1 VQTKLA
7 PQHNTPDGQAA
18 AELIRSCVHC
28 GFCTATCP
36 TYQLLGDERDGPRGR
51 IYLIKQVLEGEAV
64 TASTQ
69 LHLDRCLTCRACETA
84 CPSGV
89 QYAKLLDIGR
99 KVVEQEQRR
108 GFTERLLRRALAAWL
123 TGPLFGLSWR
133 VGQGLRP
140 VLPLRLRKMI
150 SPTRSAG
157 SAPSS
162 THTRRMLLL
171 AGCVQPAMQPS
182 INTATHRILDAVG
195 VRVIVASKAGCCG
208 AIRQHLG
215 QQSAALDDM
224 RRNIDAWW
232 PQIELGVEAIVVNAS
247 GCGAM
252 VRDYGH
258 LLRDDP
264 QYAAKAARVSALT
277 RDPIE
282 LLSELRLPD
291 AMNGLALRKVRVAF
305 HAPCSLQHGLKIV
318 GAVERL
324 LRSAGAELVHVVN
337 SDRCCGSA
345 GTYSLLQ
352 PAIAGDL
359 REQKLAALEHAD
371 PEVILSANIG
381 CIQHLGAGAAR
392 PVLHWIE
399 WLDSRISGSAQ

>member
-7 PQHNTPDGQAA
+7 HQHNTPDGQAA

-51 IYLIKQVLEGEAV
+51 IYLIKQVLEGEPV

-89 QYAKLLDIGR
+89 QYGKLLDIGR
-99 KVVEQEQRR
+99 KVVEQEQPR
-108 GFTERLLRRALAAWL
+108 GVTERLMRRGLSAWL
-123 TGPLFGLSWR
+123 TGPMFGPSWR
-133 VGQGLRP
+133 VGQWLRP
-140 VLPLRLRKMI
+140 VLPTRLKKMI
-150 SPTRSAG
+150 STTRNAG
-157 SAPSS
+157 LAATS

-171 AGCVQPAMQPS
+171 AGCVQPAMQPA
-182 INTATHRILDAVG
+182 INTATIRILDAVG
-195 VRVIVASKAGCCG
+195 VQVIVANKAGCCG

-232 PQIELGVEAIVVNAS
+232 PHIESGVEAIVVNAS
-247 GCGAM
+247 GCGVM

-264 QYAAKAARVSALT
+264 QYAAKAARISALT
-277 RDPIE
+277 RDPVEVI
-282 LLSELRLPD
+282 SELRLPE
-291 AMNGLALRKVRVAF
+291 ALRGLAERKVRVAF

-318 GAVERL
+318 GAVEQL

-337 SDRCCGSA
+337 SERCCGSA

-352 PAIAGDL
+352 SDIAGEL
-359 REQKLAALEHAD
+359 RTQKLAALEQAD

-381 CIQHLGAGAAR
+381 CIQHLGAEAKR

-399 WLDSRISGSAQ
+399 WLDGRVTRSRQ